1 MVIPTSNIH
10 IPRIMTGILCVP
22 HSIGTLLVRDCAKFL
37 SHPSFLY
44 IF

>member
-22 HSIGTLLVRDCAKFL
+22 HSIGTFSYGTVQN
-37 SHPSFLY
+37 S
-44 IF
+44 